1 MAHRATNIIFIVIW
15 SRLFL
20 AIDRVLFCF
29 GLWFIERGIIYLKR
43 ASCGLWL
50 TERGMLHLKS
60 GRFGIWPE
68 THKGFM
74 GF

>member
-29 GLWFIERGIIYLKR
+29 GLWFIERG
-43 ASCGLWL
+43 
-50 TERGMLHLKS
+50 MLHLKS